1 MESSHSTVNAPAL
14 RVIDLETTG
23 QNFGNGGV
31 VEIGWQDLQPDAAGR
46 WDLTEAGAILVD
58 PRHPISPETSAI
70 HHIVD
75 EDVTG
80 ALLWHEAAARIL
92 RATPPQRF
100 LAFAAH
106 RAAFEQR
113 WCTPAFT
120 GGTRWIC
127 TYKCALRVWPEAP
140 THSNQGL
147 RYWRRPAGLHRATS
161 LPAHRAGP
169 DAYVTAHHL
178 RDMLAVAGVEQLL
191 AWSAEPALLPRVPFG
206 VHRGRRWEELDEAA
220 LERILGGEAGGNVD
234 LMFSAKMERG
244 RRDGGQQTKPAQ
256 SALML

>member
-1 MESSHSTVNAPAL
+1 MDASHTPDTTATL

-31 VEIGWQDLQPDAAGR
+31 VEIGWQDLQPDSAGQ
-46 WDLTEAGAILVD
+46 WQLTTSGAMLVD
-58 PRHPISPETSAI
+58 PRISISPETSAI
-70 HHIVD
+70 HHITD
-75 EDVTG
+75 EDVVG
-80 ALLWHEAAARIL
+80 APLWHEAAERIL

-100 LAFAAH
+100 LALAAH

-120 GGTRWIC
+120 GGVPWIC

-147 RYWRRPAGLHRATS
+147 RYWRRPEGLHRATS

-178 RDMLAVAGVEQLL
+178 RDMLAVAGVAQLL

-206 VHRGRRWEELDEAA
+206 VNRGRRWEELDEAA
-220 LERILGGEAGGNVD
+220 LERILGGEAGGNIDV
-234 LMFSAKMERG
+234 MFSARIERA
-244 RRDGGQQTKPAQ
+244 RREGGHKTGPAQ